1 MTLSFHK
8 TSKGVNWLDV
18 AAIFYSVGWGE
29 RNPKDIESAFS
40 QSSCVRFVYDSDR
53 LIGFGRTVDDGKYY
67 AMVADLVID
76 SQYQGNGIGT
86 RLLKEIQESMNG
98 YQFLTLTSAVGKD
111 KFYEKQ
117 NWKRQ
122 TSAFIWPNS
131 EKQKNDHAKGS

>member
-1 MTLSFHK
+1 MLILANIFSPLSK
-8 TSKGVNWLDV
+8 
-18 AAIFYSVGWGE
+18 A
-29 RNPKDIESAFS
+29 
-40 QSSCVRFVYDSDR
+40 
-53 LIGFGRTVDDGKYY
+53 
-67 AMVADLVID
+67 VID

-98 YQFLTLTSAVGKD
+98 YQFLTLTSVVGKD

-131 EKQKNDHAKGS
+131 EKQKNDHAKRQLTRNKTVTPRTR